1 MTDAEMQRE
10 IERAQRN
17 TRKLRALQAEN
28 AQTTATVAALRAA
41 AAPREVSTPSGAT
54 RQPHPHP
61 HYAVRG

>member
-10 IERAQRN
+10 IERAERN
-17 TRKLRALQAEN
+17 TRRLRALQAEN
-28 AQTTATVAALRAA
+28 AQPSATVAALRAA

-54 RQPHPHP
+54 GQPHTHH

>member
-28 AQTTATVAALRAA
+28 EQTTATVAALRG
-41 AAPREVSTPSGAT
+41 APAPSVASTPSGAA
-54 RQPHPHP
+54 PHLHPHP